1 MGLILNGEMHDTR
14 LDAVSRSEEWV
25 GAIWKLLRWKSCA
38 LKTAGL
44 SLGGD
49 RAGQSTQGGLGP
61 RRWGGNRAVAW
72 SALQESRR
80 DSRLRV
86 RK

>member
-25 GAIWKLLRWKSCA
+25 GAIWKLLRWRSCA

-61 RRWGGNRAVAW
+61 RRWGGAIGLLHGPHCRNRGETAG
-72 SALQESRR
+72 
-80 DSRLRV
+80 
-86 RK
+86 